1 MAGQMSSCDC
11 CVTVVLLLTLKTLAA
26 PLQPIHGPFTLL
38 IKINSPFRSQEG
50 AGHYHDPFNPMIPSP

>member
-11 CVTVVLLLTLKTLAA
+11 CITIVLLLTRRALAA

-38 IKINSPFRSQEG
+38 IKINLAEKRG
-50 AGHYHDPFNPMIPSP
+50 ADPI